1 MFLMETSFV
10 NLKDIF
16 TKISWVTCP
25 LVPTLCH
32 LSVTIEHGAGNRFV
46 RSQRR
51 NADIKHI
58 YFLFRISYDKVLEA
72 ARFVENKLTSN
83 DIIFNP
89 TVGVICGTGLSKFS
103 HCCTDTESGK
113 DIFYLQAS

>member
-25 LVPTLCH
+25 LDPTLCH
-32 LSVTIEHGAGNRFV
+32 LRDTIEHGAGNRFV
-46 RSQRR
+46 RSQLEEMQIS
-51 NADIKHI
+51 NTSM

-89 TVGVICGTGLSKFS
+89 TVGVICGTGLSKFF
-103 HCCTDTESGK
+103 HPYTESGK
-113 DIFYLQAS
+113 DNVYLQAS